1 MNGLRIARH
10 RATTAQACVLYPG
23 VAPQRDRSNS
33 ACLGAEAIGGG
44 PFRFDPFDLYAAGTL
59 TNPNVLVVGQ
69 PGTGKSA
76 SLKTMLHRWVGLHRA
91 DQPPRWVAVCDPKG
105 EYAGLADALGLEVVR
120 LHPGGTVR
128 LNPLD
133 PGGDEDEQLPLRR
146 TGLLTALLATIL
158 RRELTPVEDAALG
171 WAVDEL
177 PSPRGR
183 QAPTLAD
190 VAGLLAS
197 PTSGMAGRAGMAA
210 DVLARSIEA
219 ARFGLGKLLDR
230 DLRGMFDGPSTVRL
244 DRAGPGLVLDL
255 SAVHHDRD
263 ALALVMVAATAWIQA
278 RLAVKDGVQRIQVV
292 DEAWALLG
300 TPSAVRHLQAS
311 WKLCRDYGVANVAIA
326 HRTSDLRAQADD
338 GTAVAKVAAG
348 LLADTETRVL
358 FRQAPDQVAETRSLL
373 GLSEAEADVLPHL
386 GRGRA
391 LWKTGGS
398 AAALVQHVVTAR
410 EWRFCDT
417 DAALLGTHVVRP
429 SGEARKGDESPPFGA
444 GCAVSASSGDS
455 SSVEP
460 IEQGAHTE

>member
-1 MNGLRIARH
+1 MSGLRLIRH
-10 RATTAQACVLYPG
+10 RTTTAQACVLYPG
-23 VAPQRDRSNS
+23 VAPERDHGTS
-33 ACLGAEAIGGG
+33 ACLGTDGIGGG
-44 PFRFDPFDLYAAGTL
+44 PFRFDPFDRYAAGTL
-59 TNPNVLVVGQ
+59 TNPNLLVLGQ

-76 SLKTMLHRWVGLHRA
+76 SLKTMLHRWVGLRRP

-105 EYAGLADALGLEVVR
+105 EYEGLAEALGLEVVR

-133 PGGDEDEQLPLRR
+133 PGSSDQEHVPQRR
-146 TGLLTALLATIL
+146 TTLLAALLTTIL
-158 RRELTPVEDAALG
+158 HRELTPVEDAALG

-177 PSPRGR
+177 PTAGERPS
-183 QAPTLAD
+183 PTLAD

-197 PTSGMAGRAGMAA
+197 PTARMADRAGMTA
-210 DVLARSIEA
+210 DVLARSVEA

-230 DLRGMFDGPSTVRL
+230 DLRGMFDGISTVL
-244 DRAGPGLVLDL
+244 QDRTGRGIVLDL

-278 RLAVKDGVQRIQVV
+278 RLAAKDGVQRIQVV

-358 FRQAPDQVAETRSLL
+358 FRQAPDQVAETKSLL
-373 GLSEAEADVLPHL
+373 GLSDAEAELLPHL
-386 GRGRA
+386 ARGRA
-391 LWKTGGS
+391 LWKTGGG
-398 AAALVQHVVTAR
+398 AAALAQHAVTSS
-410 EWRFCDT
+410 EWRFCAT
-417 DAALLGTHVVRP
+417 DAALLG
-429 SGEARKGDESPPFGA
+429 RKGTLCDDLA
-444 GCAVSASSGDS
+444 RSAKSRQ
-455 SSVEP
+455 ER
-460 IEQGAHTE
+460 A